1 MADRT
6 VLGSMRSKHARYEA
20 LVNAYSADLYRY
32 ALWKTRERE
41 RAEDLVQETFLRAW
55 RSLHTLRDDKS
66 AKAWLLTILR
76 REFARGFERYTPAFV
91 DDYDFD
97 YHAAETQQDEDVLA
111 VRQAMN
117 MLTDEYREPLMLQV
131 LGGHSCQEI
140 ANMLGLTAGTVM
152 TRVFRARRQLLAILE
167 GDNASSVVSGGSG
180 R

>member
-1 MADRT
+1 MADDT
-6 VLGSMRSKHARYEA
+6 VFGFMSSKRARYEA

-97 YHAAETQQDEDVLA
+97 YHAAEEPEDDDILA

-140 ANMLGLTAGTVM
+140 ADMLGLTAGAVM

-167 GDNASSVVSGGSG
+167 GTETSVLSGGSG